1 MAAHLLITACLIAE
15 PHTCSEIE
23 VPGVVL
29 EDVVS
34 CSHKSHDIVEKWQND
49 HKDQYLAIAAKCLK
63 VSLDN
68 PAASNASGANA
79 GGAKDGASG
88 GSNGEPAAKPDDSSK
103 TEPTQQ

>member
-34 CSHKSHDIVEKWQND
+34 CSQKSHGIVEKWQND

-63 VSLDN
+63 ASDN

-79 GGAKDGASG
+79 GGAKDSASG
-88 GSNGEPAAKPDDSSK
+88 GSNGEAGAKPSDPSK

>member
-34 CSHKSHDIVEKWQND
+34 CSHKSRDIVTKWQD
-49 HKDQYLAIAAKCLK
+49 EHKDQYLAIASKCLK
-63 VSLDN
+63 AAADT
-68 PAASNASGANA
+68 PAPASAAGTSAGGTNDSSSGGAN
-79 GGAKDGASG
+79 
-88 GSNGEPAAKPDDSSK
+88 GEAAAKPDQPSK

>member
-34 CSHKSHDIVEKWQND
+34 CSQKSHDIFVNWQND
-49 HKDQYLAIAAKCLK
+49 HKDQYLAIAAKCLL
-63 VSLDN
+63 VPSDN
-68 PAASNASGANA
+68 PAASSAPGANA
-79 GGAKDGASG
+79 GGANDNPSG
-88 GSNGEPAAKPDDSSK
+88 GSNGEAAKPDDSSK
-103 TEPTQQ
+103 TEPAQQ

>member
-34 CSHKSHDIVEKWQND
+34 CSQKSHDIVTKWQD
-49 HKDQYLAIAAKCLK
+49 EHKDQYLAIAAKCLK
-63 VSLDN
+63 AELDN
-68 PAASNASGANA
+68 PAGSNASGANA
-79 GGAKDGASG
+79 GGANDSG
-88 GSNGEPAAKPDDSSK
+88 GANGEAGAKPSDASK

>member
-34 CSHKSHDIVEKWQND
+34 CSQKSHAIVEKWQDD

-63 VSLDN
+63 ASSDN
-68 PAASNASGANA
+68 PPAANAPGADA
-79 GGAKDGASG
+79 GGANDSASG
-88 GSNGEPAAKPDDSSK
+88 GANGEAATKPGDQSK
-103 TEPTQQ
+103 TEPAQ